1 MSVGRFPLIKYR
13 ALSGNGAGDFTSVN
27 WPSAIQGYL
36 SNNVANS
43 SIDAVIIPP
52 PPPQISAYQR
62 LGDGSFKLTF
72 GGTTGVGY
80 SVRTST
86 NLASPA
92 TTWNILATNVF
103 GSNPT
108 NYIDLTAT
116 NYPNRYY
123 LISIP

>member
-1 MSVGRFPLIKYR
+1 V
-13 ALSGNGAGDFTSVN
+13 
-27 WPSAIQGYL
+27 
-36 SNNVANS
+36 
-43 SIDAVIIPP
+43 VIIPP

-62 LGDGSFKLTF
+62 QGDGSFKLTF
-72 GGTTGVGY
+72 SGLAGVGY
-80 SVRTST
+80 SVRASANVAAPAST
-86 NLASPA
+86 
-92 TTWNILATNVF
+92 WKILATNVF